1 MRILDSEPYGA
12 GGGRDEARPITPT
25 DLKRATAA
33 APCAALEA
41 EPSSREQDSGVHD
54 E

>member
-12 GGGRDEARPITPT
+12 GGGRDEARQITPT

-33 APCAALEA
+33 APCALLEA